1 MKTLLDVL
9 AVGGGTLGII
19 TFLWRVWDEFGSY
32 LFLGIEIRTD
42 VPGYAVV
49 VAKVENSGRR
59 KKSLSA
65 AFLLMG
71 PFDDNPVQTYNKIAT
86 SAGLA
91 EACYTNDILRSNAS
105 RAIAID
111 KGMRQLIPL
120 PFFTSEN
127 VRVGDE
133 KLACSVPIKLEAAHY
148 TGPYSVRLLVGAD
161 KTWITRLHRSAHGI
175 ILVDPASSPH
185 QNVSDAASS
194 PEKTTPT
201 PSS

>member
-1 MKTLLDVL
+1 MNTLLD
-9 AVGGGTLGII
+9 AFAITGGALGII
-19 TFLWRVWDEFGSY
+19 TFLWRLLDEFGSY
-32 LFLGIEIRTD
+32 LLLGIEIRTG

-59 KKSLSA
+59 KKTLSA
-65 AFLLMG
+65 AFLLIG
-71 PFDDNPVQTYNKIAT
+71 PFDEEPVQTYNKIAT

-91 EACYTNDILRSNAS
+91 EARYTNDILGSNAS
-105 RAIAID
+105 DIIVID
-111 KGMRQLIPL
+111 EGMRQLIPL

-161 KTWITRLHRSAHGI
+161 KTWISRLHRSVHDI
-175 ILVDPASSPH
+175 ILVDPASPQH
-185 QNVSDAASS
+185 QNVGDAASS